1 MTKKQKK
8 LIGIISAIALCLG
21 IIPAADAMHI
31 MEGFIAP
38 GYCILWGVL
47 SLPFLVMGFMSIKK
61 KKLQSIA
68 ELLFCLQFPAHSY
81 L

>member
-8 LIGIISAIALCLG
+8 LIGIIFAIALCIG

-31 MEGFIAP
+31 MEGFIVYF
-38 GYCILWGVL
+38 GVYYHFLFLLWDL
-47 SLPFLVMGFMSIKK
+47 CRSR

>member
-8 LIGIISAIALCLG
+8 LIGIIFAIALCIG

-31 MEGFIAP
+31 MEGFISP

-47 SLPFLVMGFMSIKK
+47 SLPFLVMGFCFRREKR
-61 KKLQSIA
+61 
-68 ELLFCLQFPAHSY
+68 
-81 L
+81 